1 MKTALYLILCL
12 ASYYIFFGFNKC
24 SFTPKGWYIILPPII
39 ITIPIIL
46 FGLISKASGIQLS
59 RQWVDLLFSVMLS
72 SIILSVSVFFKF
84 IIPKAFNIVL
94 NFHKTYNSQN
104 IDKNPVRF
112 FITHHSQ
119 LVLIFYI
126 IAFIASFIMF
136 YGAFFGQKK

>member
-1 MKTALYLILCL
+1 MKIVFYLVFCL
-12 ASYYIFFGFNKC
+12 VSYYIFFGFNKYN
-24 SFTPKGWYIILPPII
+24 FTPKGWYIILPPIL

-46 FGLISKASGIQLS
+46 FGLIAKISGIQLS
-59 RQWVDLLFSVMLS
+59 RQWIDLLFSVMLS
-72 SIILSVSVFFKF
+72 SMILSISVFFKF

-104 IDKNPVRF
+104 IDKNPVKF
-112 FITHHSQ
+112 FITHYHQ
-119 LVLIFYI
+119 LIVILYI